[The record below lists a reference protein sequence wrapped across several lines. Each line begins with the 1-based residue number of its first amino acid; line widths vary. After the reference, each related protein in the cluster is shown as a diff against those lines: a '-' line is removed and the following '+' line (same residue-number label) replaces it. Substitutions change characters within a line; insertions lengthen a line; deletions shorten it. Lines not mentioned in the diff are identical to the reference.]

1 MKLVSLLSEN
11 LIKVPL
17 KASAKVEVIKELL
30 ALLAEYH
37 LVKNPEE
44 VLEAVLEREAILS
57 TGLGNGVAI
66 PHCKSGSV
74 ENFSVALGIHPDGV
88 DFQSLDQ
95 QPAHIIFLLIGPEN
109 KPGLHI
115 RLLSRISRIISRED
129 IRQQILAIQ
138 SSEEVYQVLQK
149 EELNFFEIN
158 T

>member
-1 MKLVSLLSEN
+1 MKLINLISEN
-11 LIKVPL
+11 LIKIPL
-17 KASAKVEVIKELL
+17 KASMKVEVIKELL

-37 LVKNPEE
+37 LIENPEE
-44 VLEAVLEREAILS
+44 VLAAVLEREAILS

-66 PHCKSGSV
+66 PHCKSGSI
-74 ENFSVALGIHPDGV
+74 ENFSVALGIHPGGV

-95 QPAHIIFLLIGPEN
+95 QPAYIIFLLIGPEN

-129 IRQQILAIQ
+129 VRQQILASH
-138 SSEEVYQVLQK
+138 SSGEVYQILQR
-149 EELNFFEIN
+149 EEVSFFEIN

>member
-17 KASAKVEVIKELL
+17 KTSQKVEVIKELL
-30 ALLAEYH
+30 ALLTEYQT
-37 LVKNPEE
+37 VENAEE
-44 VLEAVLEREAILS
+44 VLEAILEREEILS

-74 ENFSVALGIHPDGV
+74 ENFSVALGIHPRGV

-95 QPAHIIFLLIGPEN
+95 QPAYIIFLLVGPEN

-129 IRQQILAIQ
+129 VRQQILRAE
-138 SSEEVYQVLQK
+138 SSQEVYYILEK
-149 EELNFFEIN
+149 EELNFIEIN